1 MASQRFAARSGVME
15 PALSGAEGRGE
26 TRPSCIPRALRASR
40 LEVRGPGHRC
50 PAQQGIPLRTL
61 APRISYDY
69 DPTGKS
75 PPGGYVKVSRQIAR
89 RILER
94 KLVRNLA
101 GIARE

>member
-1 MASQRFAARSGVME
+1 MSSQHFAARSGVME
-15 PALSGAEGRGE
+15 PALSGAEGSGE

-50 PAQQGIPLRTL
+50 PAQQGIPLRML
-61 APRISYDY
+61 VPRISYDY
-69 DPTGKS
+69 D
-75 PPGGYVKVSRQIAR
+75 GYVKVSRQIAR